1 MYLLNH
7 HYVYHHH
14 HHHYH
19 YHHYHQYKLPPLLLS
34 LYRLLLLYNTDIYG
48 NAAIHYATDKRR
60 KVIVELLLKF
70 GANINLSDH
79 RGITALHLACS
90 NDDIEV

>member
-1 MYLLNH
+1 LLF
-7 HYVYHHH
+7 
-14 HHHYH
+14 
-19 YHHYHQYKLPPLLLS
+19 S
-34 LYRLLLLYNTDIYG
+34 LYFFFNKDIYG